1 MNVVTSLGHRK
12 IFGEMV
18 ARADLEHGSHSHRP
32 TGLVALG
39 KQLKKDEFL
48 VRAGL
53 PFSSQP
59 HLRESRAR
67 GRTGCCA
74 GGGGRA
80 KTPSGPLEPDLRPPL
95 EK

>member
-18 ARADLEHGSHSHRP
+18 ACADLERGSHSHRL
-32 TGLVALG
+32 TGLVTLG
-39 KQLKKDEFL
+39 KQLKIDEFL

-53 PFSSQP
+53 PSSSQP
-59 HLRESRAR
+59 HLRESRAQ
-67 GRTGCCA
+67 GRTGCWR
-74 GGGGRA
+74 GGGA
-80 KTPSGPLEPDLRPPL
+80 KMPSGSLAPDLRPPL